1 MGMHSIGEQTAME
14 LIGTDRPGLLS
25 EIFAV
30 LADQQCNILAAEV
43 WTHKTRV
50 ACVVYVSDKDSCN
63 TLSDPE
69 KVSVMCD
76 KLKYV
81 LGVGGGI
88 GGESNKAHTIL
99 SAGSTHV
106 DRRLHQLM
114 LADMDCENSGDEM
127 EGNYAFSKP
136 VVTVDY
142 CREKGYSMVNIRCK
156 DRPKLLFDII
166 CTFTDMNYD
175 VFHGSTFVDGLGATQ
190 VFDIMTAFFNQNKTK
205 INVCDSG
212 ILYTPQ

>member
-1 MGMHSIGEQTAME
+1 MHSIGEQTAIE

-30 LADQQCNILAAEV
+30 LTDEQCNILAAEL

-69 KVSVMCD
+69 KVSLMCD

-81 LGVGGGI
+81 LGVGGI
-88 GGESNKAHTIL
+88 GGESNKAHTTL
-99 SAGSTHV
+99 SVVGSTHV

-114 LADMDCENSGDEM
+114 LADMDYDNSGEEI

-136 VVTVDY
+136 MVTVDY
-142 CREKGYSMVNIRCK
+142 CREKRYSVVNIHCK

-166 CTFTDMNYD
+166 CTFTDIHCD
-175 VFHGSTFVDGLGATQ
+175 VFHASAFVDGLGATQ
-190 VFDIMTAFFNQNKTK
+190 VLDILTAFF
-205 INVCDSG
+205 V
-212 ILYTPQ
+212 